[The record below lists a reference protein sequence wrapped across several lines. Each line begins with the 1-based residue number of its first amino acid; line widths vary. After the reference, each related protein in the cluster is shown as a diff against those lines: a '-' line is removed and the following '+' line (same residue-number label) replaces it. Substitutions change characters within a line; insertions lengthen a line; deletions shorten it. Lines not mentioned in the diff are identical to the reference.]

1 VSAWP
6 GLLAQFLDASAARGH
21 TPSTVTTRKRGLM
34 RFIAW
39 CEERELAP
47 DAITLPILERYQR
60 FLYHYRK
67 RDGTPLALATQ
78 HQLLMPINALFRW
91 LVRSRLLD
99 ANPAADM
106 ELPKLP
112 QRLPRHWLSI
122 AEIEQVLRHVAI
134 YGDVG
139 LRDRAII
146 ETLYSTGVR
155 RFELLAMTA
164 SSIDEHGGIVF
175 VREGKGRKDR
185 VVPIGE
191 RALAWLVKYRD
202 EVRPQWLA
210 GVDEGR
216 LWLRPDGKPLRK
228 NQLTDRMKKLIREA
242 GIDKPGA
249 CHIYRHSLATHML
262 EGGADVRFVQAI
274 LGHAQLSTTAIYTH
288 VAIGQLKAVHAA
300 THPAA
305 RLTRKTGPSTHDR
318 DDSAPAA

>member
-1 VSAWP
+1 MDWP
-6 GLLAQFLDASAARGH
+6 TLLRQFLEASAVKGH
-21 TPSTVTTRKRGLM
+21 TPSTVDTRERGLV

-39 CEERELAP
+39 CSERELSAR
-47 DAITLPILERYQR
+47 DITLPILERYQR
-60 FLYHYRK
+60 FLHHYRK
-67 RDGTPLALATQ
+67 VDGQPLALTTQ
-78 HQLLMPINALFRW
+78 HQLLLPINAFFRW
-91 LVRSRLLD
+91 LVRDGRLT
-99 ANPAADM
+99 ANPAADL
-106 ELPKLP
+106 ELPRLP
-112 QRLPRHWLSI
+112 QRLPRTWLSV

-134 YGDVG
+134 YGDIG
-139 LRDRAII
+139 IRDRAII
-146 ETLYSTGVR
+146 ETLYSTGLR
-155 RFELLAMTA
+155 RFELVAMTVRDVDTHA
-164 SSIDEHGGIVF
+164 GIVF

-191 RALAWLVKYRD
+191 RALAWLAKYRD
-202 EVRPQWLA
+202 EVRPEWLA
-210 GVDEGR
+210 GVDDGR

-228 NQLTDRMKKLIREA
+228 SQLTDRMKKLIAEA

-305 RLTRKTGPSTHDR
+305 KLLR
-318 DDSAPAA
+318 DKGGEPG